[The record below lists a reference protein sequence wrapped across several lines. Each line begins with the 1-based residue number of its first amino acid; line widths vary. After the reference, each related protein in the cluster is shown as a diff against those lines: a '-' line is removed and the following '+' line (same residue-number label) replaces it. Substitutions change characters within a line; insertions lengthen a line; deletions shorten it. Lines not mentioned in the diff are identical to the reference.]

1 MNFLILEFTNVI
13 KRFINVDSSIY
24 NVVIIAVKLLHNG
37 LHFCLH
43 GSIKESYIS
52 ISDSNDASIK
62 KKMHIIDIK
71 KEKKQS
77 HFLAKNIA

>member
-1 MNFLILEFTNVI
+1 M
-13 KRFINVDSSIY
+13 
-24 NVVIIAVKLLHNG
+24 VIIAVKLLHNG